1 MKELEFLVAVL
12 NGLDG
17 NEFLQ
22 VYFGNV
28 IELIMDKIEEKT
40 GKKQGLYK
48 VEWDDTPF
56 GINIQEWSEIGN
68 GKK

>member
-40 GKKQGLYK
+40 GKK
-48 VEWDDTPF
+48 
-56 GINIQEWSEIGN
+56 
-68 GKK
+68 